1 MFFFTSTKLGC
12 TSEEC
17 GLETWLPLLADFRVV
32 WWAFQLCMLLS
43 LLISAVAFVLAPV
56 IAAVVWPKDNLKSLI
71 QLSLLVGIFGVVA
84 HVPIIYFQ
92 WIRMFR
98 MNNIVLVAQAVLLF
112 VGMVHNRTIARLA
125 SRPYCSCEHFYAR
138 AWSCAFLN
146 YNTEGGPRR
155 IWQTASRRF
164 RLSEVLFGPPK
175 TASYETEALES
186 SGISS
191 FAALTVLFSILVTQ
205 PYLWDCALNAN
216 RIFQLFDF

>member
-92 WIRMFR
+92 
-98 MNNIVLVAQAVLLF
+98 
-112 VGMVHNRTIARLA
+112 
-125 SRPYCSCEHFYAR
+125 
-138 AWSCAFLN
+138 
-146 YNTEGGPRR
+146 
-155 IWQTASRRF
+155 
-164 RLSEVLFGPPK
+164 
-175 TASYETEALES
+175 
-186 SGISS
+186 
-191 FAALTVLFSILVTQ
+191 
-205 PYLWDCALNAN
+205 
-216 RIFQLFDF
+216 